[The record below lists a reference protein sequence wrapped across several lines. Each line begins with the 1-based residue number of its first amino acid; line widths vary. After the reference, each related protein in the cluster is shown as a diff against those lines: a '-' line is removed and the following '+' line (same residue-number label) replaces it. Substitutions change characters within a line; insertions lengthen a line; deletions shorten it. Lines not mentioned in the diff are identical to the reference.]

1 LSPPRRAKLY
11 SERVLMLIVIDLRHS
26 RGRFQIGSE
35 RRSWVPDGSCMR
47 IMIGLSR
54 DLSRVFHDGSTG
66 LFERTM
72 DALAATYVEENVTS
86 PESDRVPG

>member
-1 LSPPRRAKLY
+1 
-11 SERVLMLIVIDLRHS
+11 
-26 RGRFQIGSE
+26 
-35 RRSWVPDGSCMR
+35 MR

-86 PESDRVPG
+86 PESDRVPVDAG